1 MISKEHWTRMRLP
14 PRVASDH
21 GTLIFI
27 PTTWSA
33 FFTKAMYNFLYV
45 AFFTANFDS
54 VDKL

>member
-1 MISKEHWTRMRLP
+1 MRLP